1 MNSLFSWLLVEYLLM
16 FSGIHKKL
24 LNVFQNS
31 NSVYKTILKNTIP
44 MIENSR
50 GENRLTEKWLFFS
63 ENSSGRNRVK
73 EKM

>member
-1 MNSLFSWLLVEYLLM
+1 
-16 FSGIHKKL
+16 
-24 LNVFQNS
+24 
-31 NSVYKTILKNTIP
+31 

-50 GENRLTEKWLFFS
+50 GENRLTEKWLFLS